1 MRITKIEAIP
11 VAIPF
16 EHDGPPTG
24 FGGTTWRKLNFLL
37 VKVSTDEGL
46 VGWGEAFGYNI
57 IPATI
62 AALEKNVAPLAI
74 GRDPSD
80 VVGLMDSLKKPLHIF
95 GRSGPGHYAVS
106 GLDIALWDLAG
117 KRAGVPVA
125 TLLGGSQRD
134 SVTAYTSLLKLSDPT
149 IVASACERALGRGF
163 RRIKLHEVTVEA
175 VAAARQ
181 AIGPDVDLMLD
192 VNCAWPAS
200 DAIAMARRLEP
211 FGLKWLE
218 EPVWPPEDLDG
229 LVRIR
234 AATSVPIAVGE
245 NVGNAWA
252 FKAVAACPAVD
263 YLQPSVT
270 KVGGISEFTVVATQ
284 AELAGRKLAPHSP
297 YFGPGILATLQLA
310 ARYPSLIGGIESFGV
325 RLEASLFGE
334 FGVPRADGTL
344 AIPKGPGLGA
354 DPDPELLA
362 RYAV

>member
-24 FGGTTWRKLNFLL
+24 FGGTTWSKLNFLL
-37 VKVSTDEGL
+37 VKVSTDDGL
-46 VGWGEAFGYNI
+46 VGWGEAFGYNV
-57 IPATI
+57 IPATL
-62 AALEKNVAPLAI
+62 AALEKNVAPLAV

-80 VVGLMDSLKKPLHIF
+80 IAGLMDSLKKPLHIF
-95 GRSGPGHYAVS
+95 GRSGPAHYALS

-134 SVTAYTSLLKLSDPT
+134 SITAYTSLLKLNDPAV
-149 IVASACERALGRGF
+149 VATACERGLARGF
-163 RRIKLHEVTVEA
+163 RRIKLHEVTVET
-175 VAAARQ
+175 VAAARR
-181 AIGPDVDLMLD
+181 AIGADVDLMLD

-211 FGLKWLE
+211 FNLKWLE

-229 LVRIR
+229 LARIR
-234 AATSVPIAVGE
+234 AATTVPIAVGE

-270 KVGGISEFTVVATQ
+270 KVGGISEFAVVATQ
-284 AELAGRKLAPHSP
+284 AELAGKKLAPHSP
-297 YFGPGILATLQLA
+297 YFGPGILATLQMA

-354 DPDPELLA
+354 DPDPELIA
-362 RYAV
+362 RYRV

>member
-24 FGGTTWRKLNFLL
+24 FGGTTWSKLNFLL

-46 VGWGEAFGYNI
+46 VGWGESVRLQHHPGDDRGAREERR
-57 IPATI
+57 
-62 AALEKNVAPLAI
+62 AAGNRARPVGRRRPDGLAEKA
-74 GRDPSD
+74 
-80 VVGLMDSLKKPLHIF
+80 LHIF

-218 EPVWPPEDLDG
+218 EPVWPPEDLD
-229 LVRIR
+229 
-234 AATSVPIAVGE
+234 
-245 NVGNAWA
+245 
-252 FKAVAACPAVD
+252 
-263 YLQPSVT
+263 
-270 KVGGISEFTVVATQ
+270 
-284 AELAGRKLAPHSP
+284 
-297 YFGPGILATLQLA
+297 
-310 ARYPSLIGGIESFGV
+310 
-325 RLEASLFGE
+325 
-334 FGVPRADGTL
+334 
-344 AIPKGPGLGA
+344 
-354 DPDPELLA
+354 
-362 RYAV
+362 